1 MKLLP
6 IGSVVKLEGIEPI
19 IMIIVR
25 MIGSADKRDF
35 DYVGVPYLVGYLGDE
50 KVLCFNHDK
59 IIEELH
65 RGYMTESE
73 LTLREKLVE
82 M

>member
-19 IMIIVR
+19 AMIIGR
-25 MIGSADKRDF
+25 MVVSADKRDF
-35 DYVGVPYLVGYLGDE
+35 DYVGVPYPVGYLGDE

-59 IIEELH
+59 IAEELH
-65 RGYMTESE
+65 RGYLTESE
-73 LTLREKLVE
+73 LVLREKLLE